1 MAKAAARLQIKLKS
15 SESHFYYYTMKNKRN
30 TPDRMELRKYD
41 PVLRRH
47 VNFKE
52 EKYKLWSLPIH
63 YQTGEGK
70 KECSD

>member
-1 MAKAAARLQIKLKS
+1 MAKAQARVQVKLKS
-15 SESHFYYYTMKNKRN
+15 SESPYYYYTTKNKRN

-52 EKYKLWSLPIH
+52 EK
-63 YQTGEGK
+63 
-70 KECSD
+70 